1 MKKLA
6 ILGATGLVGQRFIQL
21 LSGHPFFEISAL
33 AASDNSSGKK
43 YGQAVHWQLETPL
56 PDKIKEMVVR
66 DCRPDF
72 EADYVLS
79 ALPSDV
85 AGPIEKKLAAAGYIV
100 LSNASRHRLDQSVP
114 VVVPEVNLDHLKL
127 ISSQKTTGKIVTNP
141 NCSTTGLVMAL
152 KPIMDRFGLEAI
164 EVVTMQAISGAGYPG
179 VSSLDIMDNIIP
191 YIKNEEEKI
200 QREAKKILGKLKED
214 YIEPASF
221 SLEAQCNRVPVID
234 GHLLSVFV
242 RIEEKVSL
250 DEVVRALAEFKSLQG
265 LKLPT
270 APENPLIYRP
280 EPEAPQPRLHRN
292 SGGGMSVSI
301 GRLVQISDRQI
312 RFVALVHN
320 TIRGAAGCALLNAEV
335 YEIYFGRR

>member
-43 YGQAVHWQLETPL
+43 YGEAVQWHLETPP
-56 PDKIKEMVVR
+56 PDKISEMVVR

-85 AGPIEKKLAAAGYIV
+85 AGPIEAELAAAGYV
-100 LSNASRHRLDQSVP
+100 VFSNASSHRLDQDVP
-114 VVVPEVNLDHLKL
+114 AVVPEVNLDHLNL
-127 ISSQKTTGKIVTNP
+127 IHSQKTPGKIVTNP

-152 KPIMDRFGLEAI
+152 KPIMDKFGLEAI

-179 VSSLDIMDNIIP
+179 VSSLDILDNIIP

-200 QREAKKILGKLKED
+200 QREAKKILGERKPD
-214 YIEPASF
+214 RIEPASF
-221 SLEAQCNRVPVID
+221 SLEAQCNRVPVVD

-242 RIEEKVSL
+242 RTEEKVTL

-270 APENPLIYRP
+270 APENPLIYRSK
-280 EPEAPQPRLHRN
+280 PEAPQPRLHRN
-292 SGGGMSVSI
+292 AGGGMSVSI
-301 GRLVQISDRQI
+301 GRLVKVADRQI

-320 TIRGAAGCALLNAEV
+320 TIRGAAGCALLNAEA
-335 YEIYFGRR
+335 YDLLMG

>member
-1 MKKLA
+1 VKKLA

-43 YGQAVHWQLETPL
+43 YIEAVHWHLNTPI

-85 AGPIEKKLAAAGYIV
+85 AGPIEEELLAAGYIIF
-100 LSNASRHRLDQSVP
+100 SNAASHRFNQNVP
-114 VVVPEVNLDHLKL
+114 IVVPEVNLDHLNL
-127 ISSQKTTGKIVTNP
+127 IQSQETKGKIITNP

-179 VSSLDIMDNIIP
+179 LSSLDIMDNVIP
-191 YIKNEEEKI
+191 HIKNEEEKI
-200 QREAKKILGKLKED
+200 QREAKKILGKLKKG

-242 RIEEKVSL
+242 RTEEKVTVKEAAQAFEDFQPL
-250 DEVVRALAEFKSLQG
+250 KG

-270 APENPLIYRP
+270 APDRPVIYLP
-280 EPEAPQPRLHRN
+280 DLEAPQPRLHRN
-292 SGGGMSVSI
+292 SGGGMSVTV
-301 GRLVQISDRQI
+301 GRLVQISGREI

-320 TIRGAAGCALLNAEV
+320 TIRGAAGCALLNAEA
-335 YEIYFGRR
+335 YDLLMG

>member
-1 MKKLA
+1 VKKLA

-43 YGQAVHWQLETPL
+43 YIEAVHWHLNTPI
-56 PDKIKEMVVR
+56 PDKVKGMVVR

-85 AGPIEKKLAAAGYIV
+85 AGPIEEELLAAGYIIF
-100 LSNASRHRLDQSVP
+100 SNAASHRLNQSVP
-114 VVVPEVNLDHLKL
+114 IVVPEVNLDHLNL
-127 ISSQKTTGKIVTNP
+127 IQSQETKGKIITNP

-152 KPIMDRFGLEAI
+152 KPIMDRFGLEEI
-164 EVVTMQAISGAGYPG
+164 KVVTMQAISGAGYPG
-179 VSSLDIMDNIIP
+179 LSSLDIMDNVIP

-200 QREAKKILGKLKED
+200 QREAKKILGKLKKG

-242 RIEEKVSL
+242 RTEEKITLNEAVQAFEDFQPL
-250 DEVVRALAEFKSLQG
+250 KG

-270 APENPLIYRP
+270 APERPVIYLP
-280 EPEAPQPRLHRN
+280 DLEAPQPRLHRN
-292 SGGGMSVSI
+292 SGGGMSVSV
-301 GRLVQISDRQI
+301 GRLVKAADKQIH
-312 RFVALVHN
+312 FVALVHN

>member
-6 ILGATGLVGQRFIQL
+6 ILGATGLVGQRFVQL
-21 LSGHPFFEISAL
+21 LSGHPFFEISVL

-43 YGQAVHWQLETPL
+43 YGQAVHWHLNAPI
-56 PDKIKEMVVR
+56 PDKVKGMVVR

-85 AGPIEKKLAAAGYIV
+85 AGPIEEELLAAGYIIF
-100 LSNASRHRLDQSVP
+100 SNAASHRLDQNVP
-114 VVVPEVNLDHLKL
+114 VVVPEVNLDHLNL
-127 ISSQKTTGKIVTNP
+127 ISSQKTTGKIVTDP
-141 NCSTTGLVMAL
+141 NCSTTGLVMTL
-152 KPIMDRFGLEAI
+152 KPIMDRFGLEEI
-164 EVVTMQAISGAGYPG
+164 KVVTMQAISGAGYPG
-179 VSSLDIMDNIIP
+179 LSSLDIMDNVIP

-200 QREAKKILGKLKED
+200 VTESKKILGELKRER
-214 YIEPASF
+214 IEPAGF
-221 SLEAQCNRVPVID
+221 SLEAQCNRVPVVD

-242 RIEEKVSL
+242 ETAEKVTL
-250 DEVVRALAEFKSLQG
+250 DKVIKAFEDFKSLKG

-270 APENPLIYRP
+270 APDRPVIYLP
-280 EPEAPQPRLHRN
+280 DLEAPQPRLHRN
-292 SGGGMSVSI
+292 LGGGMSVTV
-301 GRLVQISDRQI
+301 GRLAQISGREI

>member
-1 MKKLA
+1 VKKVG
-6 ILGATGLVGQRFIQL
+6 ILGATGLVGQRLVQL
-21 LSGHPFFEISAL
+21 LSSHPFFEISAL

-43 YGQAVHWQLETPL
+43 YREAVHWHLETPP
-56 PDKIKEMVVR
+56 PDKISEMVVR

-85 AGPIEKKLAAAGYIV
+85 AGPIEAELAAAGYV
-100 LSNASRHRLDQSVP
+100 VFSNASSHRLDQNVP
-114 VVVPEVNLDHLKL
+114 VIVPEVNLDHLNL
-127 ISSQKTTGKIVTNP
+127 IHSQKTPGKIVTNP

-152 KPIMDRFGLEAI
+152 KPIMDKFDLEAI

-200 QREAKKILGKLKED
+200 QREAKKILGERKPD
-214 YIEPASF
+214 RIEPASF
-221 SLEAQCNRVPVID
+221 SLEAQCNRVPVVD

-242 RIEEKVSL
+242 RTEEKVTL

-270 APENPLIYRP
+270 APENPLIYRSK
-280 EPEAPQPRLHRN
+280 PEAPQPRLHRN
-292 SGGGMSVSI
+292 AGGGMSVSI
-301 GRLVQISDRQI
+301 GRLVKVADRQI

-320 TIRGAAGCALLNAEV
+320 TIRGAAGCALLNAEA
-335 YEIYFGRR
+335 YDLLMG